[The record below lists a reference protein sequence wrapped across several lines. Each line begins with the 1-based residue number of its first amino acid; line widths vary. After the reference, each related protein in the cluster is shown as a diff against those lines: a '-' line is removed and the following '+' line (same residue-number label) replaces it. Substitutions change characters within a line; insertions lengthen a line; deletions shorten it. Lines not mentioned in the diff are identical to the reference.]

1 MGNCL
6 TLYFL
11 EKSIEKQKIQK
22 QNKIRR
28 KLREDEQKLQ
38 KCIIPHCSC
47 DDWEYIRLP

>member
-22 QNKIRR
+22 QNKIGR
-28 KLREDEQKLQ
+28 KLKEDQQKLQ
-38 KCIIPHCSC
+38 TCSVFKCPC
-47 DDWEYIRLP
+47 DDWKYL